1 MTVQFVPATR
11 AAAKARIA
19 LAGPSGSG
27 KTYTGLSLACRLAD
41 KVAVIDTERGSA
53 SKYVG
58 LNGWQ
63 FDTLAPDS
71 FSPQSLIEALAVA
84 AGGGYGCILIDSL
97 SHYWMGVDGM
107 LEQVDRKTSASRS
120 TASFSSGWKDMA
132 PVERRMLDALVSY
145 PGHVIATLRVKTEYV
160 IEQNDRG
167 KSVPRKVG
175 LKPIQR
181 EGLEYE
187 FDVIGDLDLDN
198 TLTVSKTRIPMLHGA
213 VILKPGPELGET
225 IRDWLADGVETV
237 GPLAYRAEALDV
249 DVTVNQ
255 LRELL
260 ARVRTANL
268 LNAPVVDADGNPTVL
283 GDLIV
288 ARGRLLAAANEAT
301 TSQAKDMADDSPRG
315 DVVPES
321 DPPDEEPETGWT
333 PCTPDEARKWLVATC
348 DENNWD
354 KRRVANRFKAAHD
367 GDLKTSTD
375 TAEIVAFRAS
385 LFSVSDTELR
395 KQVNGRGA
403 PAEAG
408 TRQ

>member
-1 MTVQFVPATR
+1 MAVKFTPATR
-11 AAAKARIA
+11 SAAKARIA
-19 LAGPSGSG
+19 LVGPSGSG
-27 KTYTGLSLACRLAD
+27 KTYTGLSMACRLAER
-41 KVAVIDTERGSA
+41 VAVIDTERGSA

-58 LNGWQ
+58 LNGWA

-71 FSPQSLIEALAVA
+71 FSPQSLTEALAIA
-84 AGGGYGCILIDSL
+84 AGEGYGCVLVDSL

-249 DVTVNQ
+249 DATVTT
-255 LRELL
+255 LRDLL
-260 ARVRTANL
+260 GRVRTASL

-288 ARGRLLAAANEAT
+288 ARGRQLAAAGDAPAGDEPAPAAPPQQRTNGQQQRSA
-301 TSQAKDMADDSPRG
+301 SPAAA
-315 DVVPES
+315 PEQ
-321 DPPDEEPETGWT
+321 PTA
-333 PCTPDEARKWLVATC
+333 DEARALLKAACADNKWDLGIVAT
-348 DENNWD
+348 
-354 KRRVANRFKAAHD
+354 RFKAVGN
-367 GDLKTSTD
+367 GDLKTTD
-375 TAEIVAFRAS
+375 DAAAIVKFRDG
-385 LFSVSDTELR
+385 LFSVSDSELR
-395 KQVNGRGA
+395 KQPAANGASR
-403 PAEAG
+403 
-408 TRQ
+408 

>member
-1 MTVQFVPATR
+1 MAVKFAPATR

-27 KTYTGLSLACRLAD
+27 KTYTGLSLACRLAER
-41 KVAVIDTERGSA
+41 VAVIDTERGSA
-53 SKYVG
+53 SKYAG
-58 LNGWQ
+58 LNGWK

-71 FSPQSLIEALAVA
+71 FSPQSLTDALAVA
-84 AGGGYGCILIDSL
+84 AGEGYGCVLVDSL

-132 PVERRMLDALVSY
+132 PIERRMLDALVSY

-198 TLTVSKTRIPMLHGA
+198 LLTVSKTRIPMLHGA
-213 VILKPGPELGET
+213 TIPKPGPELAET
-225 IRDWLADGVETV
+225 IRDWLADGEETV
-237 GPLAYRAEALDV
+237 GPLAYRADALDV
-249 DVTVNQ
+249 DATVAS
-255 LRELL
+255 LRDLL
-260 ARVRTANL
+260 GRVRTAGL
-268 LNAPVVDADGNPTVL
+268 TNAPVVDDNGNPTVL

-288 ARGRLLAAANEAT
+288 SRGKALAAAVPQDEPAPPPPAAEAAPPQQRT
-301 TSQAKDMADDSPRG
+301 NGTKKQAEPAAQDTPPAAPKTPAEARAQLRATCAENGWDLDIVAARF
-315 DVVPES
+315 ES
-321 DPPDEEPETGWT
+321 DHHVELKK
-333 PCTPDEARKWLVATC
+333 CTDR
-348 DENNWD
+348 
-354 KRRVANRFKAAHD
+354 
-367 GDLKTSTD
+367 DL
-375 TAEIVAFRAS
+375 IVRFRAS
-385 LFSVSDTELR
+385 LFSVSDSALR
-395 KQVNGRGA
+395 A

-408 TRQ
+408 AR

>member
-1 MTVQFVPATR
+1 MTVKFAPATR
-11 AAAKARIA
+11 SAAKARIA

-41 KVAVIDTERGSA
+41 RVAVIDTERGSA
-53 SKYVG
+53 SKYAG
-58 LNGWQ
+58 LNGWK
-63 FDTLAPDS
+63 FDTLTPDS
-71 FSPQSLIEALAVA
+71 FSPQSLTEALAVA
-84 AGGGYGCILIDSL
+84 AGEGYGCVLVDSL

-198 TLTVSKTRIPMLHGA
+198 LLTVSKTRIPMLHGA
-213 VILKPGPELGET
+213 TIPKPGPELAET
-225 IRDWLADGVETV
+225 IRDWLADGEETV
-237 GPLAYRAEALDV
+237 GPLAYRADALDA
-249 DVTVNQ
+249 DATVVS
-255 LRELL
+255 LRDLL
-260 ARVRTANL
+260 GRVRTAGL
-268 LNAPVVDADGNPTVL
+268 MNAPIVDASGNPTVL

-288 ARGRLLAAANEAT
+288 ARGRLLAAADEAVT
-301 TSQAKDMADDSPRG
+301 DQAEDMAAPPKP
-315 DVVPES
+315 PEQRTNGAKKRAEPAEQ
-321 DPPDEEPETGWT
+321 DAPPAAPK
-333 PCTPDEARKWLVATC
+333 TPDEARAQLRATC
-348 DENNWD
+348 TENGWD
-354 KRRVANRFKAAHD
+354 LGTVAGRFESDH
-367 GDLKTSTD
+367 GVDLKKCTD
-375 TAEIVAFRAS
+375 RDLIVRFRAS
-385 LFSVSDTELR
+385 LFSVSDSSLR
-395 KQVNGRGA
+395 APQPAGA
-403 PAEAG
+403 
-408 TRQ
+408 RQ

>member
-1 MTVQFVPATR
+1 MAIKFAPATR

-41 KVAVIDTERGSA
+41 RVAVIDTERGSA

-58 LNGWQ
+58 LNGWN

-71 FSPQSLIEALAVA
+71 FSPQSLTEALAVA
-84 AGGGYGCILIDSL
+84 AGEGYGCVLVDSL

-213 VILKPGPELGET
+213 TITRPGPELAET
-225 IRDWLADGVETV
+225 VRDWLADGVETV

-249 DVTVNQ
+249 DATAAS
-255 LRELL
+255 LRDLL
-260 ARVRTANL
+260 GRVRAANL
-268 LNAPVVDADGNPTVL
+268 LNAPVVDAQGNPTVL

-288 ARGRLLAAANEAT
+288 ARGRLLAAADAAVT
-301 TSQAKDMADDSPRG
+301 DQAKDMAGDPSRG

-321 DPPDEEPETGWT
+321 DPQDEPTAWS
-333 PCTPDEARKWLVATC
+333 PSTPDEARKWLVATC
-348 DENNWD
+348 NENNWD
-354 KRRVANRFKAAHD
+354 TRRVANRFKAAHGD
-367 GDLKTSTD
+367 DLKTSTD
-375 TAEIVAFRAS
+375 MAAIVAFRAS
-385 LFSVSDTELR
+385 LFSVSDEELR
-395 KQVNGRGA
+395 PSSASRVAANGATAR
-403 PAEAG
+403 
-408 TRQ
+408 